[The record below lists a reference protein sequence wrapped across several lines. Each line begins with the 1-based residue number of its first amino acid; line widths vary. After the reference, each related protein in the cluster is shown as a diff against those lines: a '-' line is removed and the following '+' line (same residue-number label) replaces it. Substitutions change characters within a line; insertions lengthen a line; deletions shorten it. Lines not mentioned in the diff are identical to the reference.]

1 MKNKDDNWYENQV
14 QDIKKRKRAMCKAI
28 SSFAYGT
35 DFMGGKLTNK
45 RIKELKNSLTKEKRA
60 AKRSNKQFVEKLIED
75 EIENFENS
83 K

>member
-1 MKNKDDNWYENQV
+1 MKNKDDNWYDNQV
-14 QDIKKRKRAMCKAI
+14 QDIKKRKRAMCKSI
-28 SSFAYGT
+28 GSFEYGT

-60 AKRSNKQFVEKLIED
+60 AKRSNKQFVDKLIE
-75 EIENFENS
+75 EEVQSFVES